1 MIIISGESGAGK
13 TEASKKVM
21 QYVAA
26 VSGSSEK
33 VNQVKEK
40 LLATNPVLE
49 AFGNAKT
56 TRNDNSSRFGK
67 YMDIQFNYQGD
78 PCGGHITTY
87 LLEKARVIGQ
97 GPGERNFHIFY
108 QLLASGKGGS
118 LGLKS
123 DPMAYVVITT
133 PPFFLDF
140 DF

>member
-1 MIIISGESGAGK
+1 MDIPPTPTIRECSLFGITVYLRECSFSVAQY
-13 TEASKKVM
+13 TEMRSMVM
-21 QYVAA
+21 LSSCFQQCINP
-26 VSGSSEK
+26 GSSEK

-87 LLEKARVIGQ
+87 LLEKARVVGQ
-97 GPGERNFHIFY
+97 GT
-108 QLLASGKGGS
+108 SS
-118 LGLKS
+118 L
-123 DPMAYVVITT
+123 
-133 PPFFLDF
+133 
-140 DF
+140 